1 MAAILLILLAL
12 AVVTTPAQ
20 SKDRCALRR
29 LLACGNT
36 NELVWDKT
44 FQQAVRRF
52 FGPLRATYIDR
63 NGLVATQMFTVL
75 GGPPDP
81 PVRIGNRFR
90 FTSCEAHNC
99 GEKGAVILE
108 PDGQLLA
115 FAILHSNCA
124 ESHGPSDCFAH
135 MTLTV
140 FIRDPVAQNVID
152 NLSDWAR
159 LKIADWYTLPGT
171 PEEHLDAVQIKVVK

>member
-1 MAAILLILLAL
+1 VAAILLILLAL
-12 AVVTTPAQ
+12 AVATTPAQ

-29 LLACGNT
+29 LSACGNT

-63 NGLVATQMFTVL
+63 NGLVANQMFTVL

-90 FTSCEAHNC
+90 FTSCQAHNC
-99 GEKGAVILE
+99 GEKGAVVLE

-124 ESHGPSDCFAH
+124 ESRGPSVCFVH

-140 FIRDPVAQNVID
+140 FFRDPVEQNVID

-171 PEEHLDAVQIKVVK
+171 PAAHLDAVQIKVVK